1 MTTTAITPQVRY
13 GQLPSGDRYSYE
25 IWGDLTTGKT
35 PLLLIHPVGVGLWR
49 RFWQRFCLA
58 WCAQSARPLIVPD
71 LLGCGDSDMAQHP
84 YSPQDWAE
92 QLAHLLR
99 VEIQQP
105 AIAVAQ
111 GALMPAA
118 VALVETDPDWVQ
130 GLVFS
135 GPPAW
140 RVIERKQTAKQQ
152 RRLWRLFCSPLGWL
166 FFQYARSPFFLRR
179 FSRRQ
184 LFAQAEQIDRE
195 WMQLLAEGSRK
206 QASRHA
212 VYAFLSRNWQQGWG
226 DRLAK
231 IPQPTLL
238 LFGEGASSISRDG
251 RTEDARDRLQA
262 YAEVMPCNQGQIL
275 KGRNVLPYESTA
287 DFIAAL
293 NDFCG
298 NYFTA
303 QQFNDA
309 VQ

>member
-1 MTTTAITPQVRY
+1 MTAMTVTPQIRV
-13 GQLPSGDRYSYE
+13 GQLPTGDRYTYE
-25 IWGDLTTGKT
+25 VWGDLTTGHS

-58 WCAQSARPLIVPD
+58 WCAQSDRPLVVPD
-71 LLGCGDSDMAQHP
+71 LLGCGDSDMAQRP
-84 YSPQDWAE
+84 YSPQDWAA

-105 AIAVAQ
+105 AIVVAQ

-118 VALVETDPDWVQ
+118 VALAESDPDWVE

-140 RVIERKQTAKQQ
+140 RVIERLQTIKQQ

-179 FSRRQ
+179 FSQRQ
-184 LFAQAEQIDRE
+184 LFAEADQIDRK

-251 RTEDARDRLQA
+251 RTEDARDRLQS
-262 YAEVMPCNQGQIL
+262 YAQVMPCNQGQIL
-275 KGRNVLPYESTA
+275 PGRNVLPYESTA
-287 DFIAAL
+287 AFITAL
-293 NDFCG
+293 ADFCS
-298 NYFTA
+298 NYFTP